1 MVQDRIYSYFD
12 RNPQLHVLFIFDK
25 MEMIRTE
32 LDTLTW
38 KEGYRYVVFDG
49 AWFNA
54 KYNIENTWKDEH
66 VVLLFSDIAYPHTEQ
81 QQEHFP
87 LMDMLR
93 ANMEYKED
101 DYASFMQQYGL
112 PEKYASFVKKHVAEL
127 TTSKVM
133 NIIGDY
139 YRPETF
145 SQDLVFRGLITS
157 YLGEKKTLGVACH
170 YREDD
175 HPWH

>member
-1 MVQDRIYSYFD
+1 
-12 RNPQLHVLFIFDK
+12 
-25 MEMIRTE
+25 
-32 LDTLTW
+32 
-38 KEGYRYVVFDG
+38 
-49 AWFNA
+49 
-54 KYNIENTWKDEH
+54 
-66 VVLLFSDIAYPHTEQ
+66 
-81 QQEHFP
+81 
-87 LMDMLR
+87 
-93 ANMEYKED
+93 MEYKED

-157 YLGEKKTLGVACH
+157 YLGEKRLWSGL
-170 YREDD
+170 
-175 HPWH
+175 PLS